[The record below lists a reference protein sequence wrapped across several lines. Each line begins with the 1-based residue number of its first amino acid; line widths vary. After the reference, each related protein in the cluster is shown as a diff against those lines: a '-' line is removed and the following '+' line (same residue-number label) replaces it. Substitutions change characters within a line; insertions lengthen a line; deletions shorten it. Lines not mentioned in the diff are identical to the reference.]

1 MATPEEPKALSPP
14 QAPGVPSPVAERGSY
29 RWVVLG
35 LVMMGT
41 LMAILDASIVNVALP
56 HMMSAFGVS
65 RDDIE
70 WVSTAFMLATA
81 VAMPLVGWLASRLNH
96 RRLYLGSLALFTA
109 GSAAC
114 AFAWSYDAL
123 IAARVIQAVGG
134 GAIQPVG
141 MAIVAD
147 LFEPHERGRALG
159 IWGTGI
165 MVGPALG
172 PTLGGY
178 LTDWFNW
185 RVIFSVN
192 LPFGALTLLAGL
204 AIMRREAPRGGRRVP
219 FDAWG
224 FAFLSLALVSGL
236 LALANGQ
243 DEGWHSSYVTIRLA
257 LAVAGL
263 VLFLAVESSS
273 AAPLLDLSLFRIH
286 NFSLSMALAVFRS
299 VGLFGG
305 VFLLPIFLENLV
317 GYTTIQTGLWMM
329 PGAVAVG
336 LMMPVA
342 GQMADRYQPRWL
354 VAFGA
359 LVTGVSLLMYGDLD
373 PLSGPL
379 TIIGPQVLR
388 GAGLAFMM
396 SPLITAA
403 INAVPR
409 PMVATASSFLNVAQR
424 VGGAFGIAL
433 LNTIIT
439 NAIRVH
445 AVRIGA
451 RIPVQSV
458 PYQRLVGHAAGGR
471 WPRSGTA
478 LAGHARQLAARAIQ
492 QRATVMGFQGGF
504 VTAGLILLASL
515 PLCLLLRPL
524 AAGPAPERE
533 PQHSPKSV
541 QDRGPVPGS

>member
-1 MATPEEPKALSPP
+1 MSVSAAEK
-14 QAPGVPSPVAERGSY
+14 PGAY

-41 LMAILDASIVNVALP
+41 FMAILDASIVNVALP

-65 RDDIE
+65 RDEIE

-81 VAMPLVGWLASRLNH
+81 VAMPLVGWLASRLSH
-96 RRLYLGSLALFTA
+96 RTLYLGSLALFTA

-147 LFEPHERGRALG
+147 LFEPSERGRALG

-204 AIMRREAPRGGRRVP
+204 AYMRDERPPATDRP

-224 FAFLSLALVSGL
+224 FVLLSVALISGL
-236 LALANGQ
+236 LALSNGQ
-243 DEGWHSSYVTIRLA
+243 DEGWSSAYVYTRVAI
-257 LAVAGL
+257 AVAAL
-263 VLFLAVESSS
+263 TLFLAVEASSS
-273 AAPLLDLSLFRIH
+273 SPLLDLSLFRIR
-286 NFSLSMALAVFRS
+286 NFSLSMVLAVFRA

-305 VFLLPIFLENLV
+305 VFLLPIFLETLV
-317 GYTTIQTGLWMM
+317 GYTTIQTGLWLM
-329 PGAVAVG
+329 PGALAVG

-342 GQMADRYQPRWL
+342 GRMADRYPPRGL
-354 VAFGA
+354 VAFGTLA
-359 LVTGVSLLMYGDLD
+359 TAISLVMYGELD

-379 TIIGPQVLR
+379 VIIGPQLLR

-403 INAVPR
+403 LNAVPG
-409 PMVATASSFLNVAQR
+409 PAVATASSFLNVAQR
-424 VGGAFGIAL
+424 VGGSFGIAL
-433 LNTIIT
+433 LNTFVT

-445 AVRIGA
+445 AVRMGA
-451 RIPVQSV
+451 QMPVQSTA
-458 PYQRLVGHAAGGR
+458 YQRLQARTAHTAVGAAS
-471 WPRSGTA
+471 PRAGA
-478 LAGHARQLAARAIQ
+478 LLAARVV
-492 QRATVMGFQGGF
+492 QRRASVLGFQGGF
-504 VTAGLILLASL
+504 VIAGLILFAAI
-515 PLCLLLRPL
+515 PLCLLLRPSTGGQ
-524 AAGPAPERE
+524 AGA
-533 PQHSPKSV
+533 HSSGGA
-541 QDRGPVPGS
+541 RR